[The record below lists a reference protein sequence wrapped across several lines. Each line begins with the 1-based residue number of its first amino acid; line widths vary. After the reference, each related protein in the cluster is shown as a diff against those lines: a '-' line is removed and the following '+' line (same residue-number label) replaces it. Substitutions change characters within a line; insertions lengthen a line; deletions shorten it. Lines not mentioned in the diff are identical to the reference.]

1 MATSRRYGR
10 IVNNFLHDVATGTWV
25 ASLLVLWV
33 LSRRL
38 DGMPPDAYDAVA
50 DAMAVVFWL
59 AVVAVAVIFITGAFR
74 LTYWKEEA
82 EVQGVE
88 ATRRALVLKHIAF
101 FIIYGAGTVWA
112 WTLVPW

>member
-1 MATSRRYGR
+1 MTARRPYGR

-25 ASLLVLWV
+25 ACLLVLWV

-38 DGMPPDAYDAVA
+38 DGMPQDAYAAVA
-50 DAMAVVFWL
+50 DSMAVVFWL

-88 ATRRALVLKHIAF
+88 ATRRALALKHVAF